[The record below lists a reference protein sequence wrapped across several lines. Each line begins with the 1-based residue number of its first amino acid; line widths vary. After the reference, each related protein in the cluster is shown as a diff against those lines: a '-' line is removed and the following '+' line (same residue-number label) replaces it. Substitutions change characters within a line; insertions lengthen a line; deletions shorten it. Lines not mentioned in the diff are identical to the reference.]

1 LLVAAGGGASTLCGG
16 GGAVEQQSMNEMQA
30 AQQFLQHNNSSSMS
44 CGVGS
49 RAPFTSGQ
57 WAELEHQALIFKY
70 MMAGVNVPP
79 ELLNPIR
86 KSMAAL
92 INGMTAS
99 HHAANREL
107 LLSNF
112 LLLSLIAAH
121 SPRVHNAAAAGS
133 STAAS

>member
-1 LLVAAGGGASTLCGG
+1 
-16 GGAVEQQSMNEMQA
+16 MNEMQA

-44 CGVGS
+44 CGGGG

-107 LLSNF
+107 RHAH
-112 LLLSLIAAH
+112 LICIC
-121 SPRVHNAAAAGS
+121 SCR
-133 STAAS
+133 

>member
-1 LLVAAGGGASTLCGG
+1 
-16 GGAVEQQSMNEMQA
+16 MNEMQA

-44 CGVGS
+44 CGGGG

-92 INGMTAS
+92 ITGMTAS

-112 LLLSLIAAH
+112 LLLLSLIAPH
-121 SPRVHNAAAAGS
+121 FPRVHNAAAAGS

>member
-1 LLVAAGGGASTLCGG
+1 LCGG

-44 CGVGS
+44 CGVGG